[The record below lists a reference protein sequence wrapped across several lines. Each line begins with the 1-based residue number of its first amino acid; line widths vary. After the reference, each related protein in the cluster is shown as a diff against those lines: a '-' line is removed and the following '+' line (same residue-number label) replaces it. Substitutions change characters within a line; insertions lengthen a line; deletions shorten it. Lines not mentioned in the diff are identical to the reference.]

1 MAKPLYRRVLL
12 KASGEAL
19 MGEQHFGIDVSVVD
33 RIASDIAEA
42 RALGVEVGVVI
53 GGGNIFR
60 GVAVASKGGDR
71 VTGDHMG
78 MLATV
83 INSLALRTSL
93 VKIGVDAVVLSA
105 IAMPELCESFSQ
117 RQATAYMNAGKV
129 VIFAGGTGNP
139 FFTTDS
145 AAALRAAEIGADAL
159 FKGTQVDGV
168 YSADPKKDP
177 TAVRYSHISHAE
189 VIRNGLAIM
198 DTAAIA
204 LARENNIPIIVYSIH
219 EKGGFGEILERR
231 RPLHDRRRLIGGTW
245 CGKSGSRSESD
256 DRRGKFQ
263 RHPNAAWTER
273 SRRSRPILLRCA
285 PAAPRPICSIR
296 SRCRPMAARCRSH
309 QVATVSVPEPRMISV
324 SVWDKSMV
332 GAVDRAIRESNLGF
346 NPIMDGT
353 TLRIPLPELNEQ
365 RRKELVKIAHNYA
378 ENAKVAVRHVRR
390 DGMEHLKK
398 AEKDGDI
405 SEDEHRKQSGSRA
418 ENDRRDDL
426 HDRQPAFRQGSRDHA
441 GLKRPSGEEAEGKK

>member
-1 MAKPLYRRVLL
+1 MPATPVYRRVLL

-19 MGEQHFGIDVSVVD
+19 MGQQGFGIDVSVAD

-42 RALGVEVGVVI
+42 REMGVEVGLVI

-83 INSLALRTSL
+83 INSLAMRTSL
-93 VKIGVDAVVLSA
+93 VKMGVDTVVLSA

-159 FKGTQVDGV
+159 FKATQVDGI

-177 TAVRYSHISHAE
+177 DAVRFDRITHRE
-189 VIRNGLAIM
+189 VLDQGLQVM

-219 EKGGFGEILERR
+219 EKGGFGAIL
-231 RPLHDRRRLIGGTW
+231 
-245 CGKSGSRSESD
+245 
-256 DRRGKFQ
+256 RG
-263 RHPNAAWTER
+263 EG
-273 SRRSRPILLRCA
+273 RCTV
-285 PAAPRPICSIR
+285 
-296 SRCRPMAARCRSH
+296 
-309 QVATVSVPEPRMISV
+309 VA
-324 SVWDKSMV
+324 D
-332 GAVDRAIRESNLGF
+332 A
-346 NPIMDGT
+346 
-353 TLRIPLPELNEQ
+353 
-365 RRKELVKIAHNYA
+365 
-378 ENAKVAVRHVRR
+378 
-390 DGMEHLKK
+390 
-398 AEKDGDI
+398 
-405 SEDEHRKQSGSRA
+405 
-418 ENDRRDDL
+418 
-426 HDRQPAFRQGSRDHA
+426 
-441 GLKRPSGEEAEGKK
+441 

>member
-1 MAKPLYRRVLL
+1 MTSAPIYRRVLL

-19 MGEQHFGIDVSVVD
+19 MGGQGFGIDVSVAD
-33 RIASDIAEA
+33 RIAADIAEA
-42 RALGVEVGVVI
+42 RAMGVEVGVVI

-93 VKIGVDAVVLSA
+93 VKLGIDAVVLSA

-159 FKGTQVDGV
+159 FKGTQVDGI
-168 YSADPKKDP
+168 YSADPKKVPDAERFDNI
-177 TAVRYSHISHAE
+177 THDE
-189 VIRNGLAIM
+189 VISRGLNVM

-219 EKGGFGEILERR
+219 EKGGFGEIL
-231 RPLHDRRRLIGGTW
+231 
-245 CGKSGSRSESD
+245 
-256 DRRGKFQ
+256 RG
-263 RHPNAAWTER
+263 NG
-273 SRRSRPILLRCA
+273 RC
-285 PAAPRPICSIR
+285 
-296 SRCRPMAARCRSH
+296 
-309 QVATVSVPEPRMISV
+309 TVV
-324 SVWDKSMV
+324 
-332 GAVDRAIRESNLGF
+332 RES
-346 NPIMDGT
+346 
-353 TLRIPLPELNEQ
+353 
-365 RRKELVKIAHNYA
+365 
-378 ENAKVAVRHVRR
+378 
-390 DGMEHLKK
+390 
-398 AEKDGDI
+398 
-405 SEDEHRKQSGSRA
+405 
-418 ENDRRDDL
+418 
-426 HDRQPAFRQGSRDHA
+426 
-441 GLKRPSGEEAEGKK
+441 

>member
-1 MAKPLYRRVLL
+1 MTDKPLYRRVLL

-19 MGEQHFGIDVSVVD
+19 MGEQGFGIDVAVAD

-93 VKIGVDAVVLSA
+93 VKAGIDTVVLSA

-117 RQATAYMNAGKV
+117 RQATAYMNQGKV

-159 FKGTQVDGV
+159 FKGTQVDGI

-177 TAVRYSHISHAE
+177 QATRFDRITHHDVLAK
-189 VIRNGLAIM
+189 GLSVM
-198 DTAAIA
+198 DTAAVA
-204 LARENNIPIIVYSIH
+204 LARENHIPIIVYSIH
-219 EKGGFGEILERR
+219 EQGGF
-231 RPLHDRRRLIGGTW
+231 
-245 CGKSGSRSESD
+245 
-256 DRRGKFQ
+256 
-263 RHPNAAWTER
+263 
-273 SRRSRPILLRCA
+273 
-285 PAAPRPICSIR
+285 
-296 SRCRPMAARCRSH
+296 
-309 QVATVSVPEPRMISV
+309 
-324 SVWDKSMV
+324 
-332 GAVDRAIRESNLGF
+332 
-346 NPIMDGT
+346 
-353 TLRIPLPELNEQ
+353 
-365 RRKELVKIAHNYA
+365 
-378 ENAKVAVRHVRR
+378 AKVLTGKGRCTIV
-390 DGMEHLKK
+390 
-398 AEKDGDI
+398 
-405 SEDEHRKQSGSRA
+405 SDE
-418 ENDRRDDL
+418 
-426 HDRQPAFRQGSRDHA
+426 
-441 GLKRPSGEEAEGKK
+441 